1 MGNTIMQPS
10 YFPSAEKT
18 AKENGLLQIGTNLFE
33 IGLASSLT
41 KDEMADF
48 MKRLENVCASFHTVF
63 FGNGKEDTR
72 FGYAIGNADFAY
84 ADLDSLPEVLKKYP
98 DLIPLCV
105 IEAEYQSEE
114 RAVADGYQKVYDGI
128 YAIKTTKGVSYAKII
143 GY

>member
-84 ADLDSLPEVLKKYP
+84 QTVYSMNGKFRYRMFFLTRLGVNRSTRKSVFEEYKTFQLIRDCYLGFNP
-98 DLIPLCV
+98 DIDVEL
-105 IEAEYQSEE
+105 
-114 RAVADGYQKVYDGI
+114 
-128 YAIKTTKGVSYAKII
+128 
-143 GY
+143 